1 MQGNALLN
9 HVRKVNKI
17 INWVYFTL
25 GSVMGIISIVTRT
38 FVAASIIPLSITL
51 VSAFLALYFRRKKKD
66 NAASY
71 ILVASALLQVI
82 PLLPDTSGSA
92 FICAMIPISITALYL
107 NYIMFIIIGSITNII
122 LIILQFFGPNSSDAY
137 AFACMI
143 LITAVLFL
151 LTKNGEKLIRN
162 ANKKEAEAK
171 ELVEEL
177 KKTMSVVSESTS
189 NLNSDIAKAHE
200 NIEVINEISS
210 SMTSATHVI
219 TTGIFDQNKS
229 VTQINQMIK
238 EADQK
243 VSELTEFSSQLESVS
258 NNASHVVSEGTEKIN
273 TMDKQMK
280 IINQAVS
287 KSYET
292 VYELNESMDEINNFL
307 LGITQ
312 IAEQTNL
319 LALNATIEA
328 ARAGEAGKGFAVV
341 AEEVRK
347 LAEQSAGTVSQ
358 INKIINQIQDKTK
371 SVLNEVSMGQKA
383 TQDGEA
389 AVNTVNKNFELIQV
403 SFKEIG
409 KYIDDDIKRIEN
421 IADLVSHISKEVESI
436 ASISENQASSTE
448 ELLAT
453 FEEHNSNIEQIYSLM
468 QGIKNSSDSLQ
479 SIIK

>member
-1 MQGNALLN
+1 
-9 HVRKVNKI
+9 
-17 INWVYFTL
+17 
-25 GSVMGIISIVTRT
+25 
-38 FVAASIIPLSITL
+38 
-51 VSAFLALYFRRKKKD
+51 
-66 NAASY
+66 
-71 ILVASALLQVI
+71 
-82 PLLPDTSGSA
+82 
-92 FICAMIPISITALYL
+92 
-107 NYIMFIIIGSITNII
+107 
-122 LIILQFFGPNSSDAY
+122 
-137 AFACMI
+137 
-143 LITAVLFL
+143 
-151 LTKNGEKLIRN
+151 
-162 ANKKEAEAK
+162 
-171 ELVEEL
+171 
-177 KKTMSVVSESTS
+177 
-189 NLNSDIAKAHE
+189 
-200 NIEVINEISS
+200 
-210 SMTSATHVI
+210 
-219 TTGIFDQNKS
+219 
-229 VTQINQMIK
+229 
-238 EADQK
+238 
-243 VSELTEFSSQLESVS
+243 
-258 NNASHVVSEGTEKIN
+258 
-273 TMDKQMK
+273 MK